1 MEDLEF
7 LEPHAT
13 CGGDNADGGTLY
25 SENLYQRMGY
35 N

>member
-25 SENLYQRMGY
+25 SENLY
-35 N
+35 